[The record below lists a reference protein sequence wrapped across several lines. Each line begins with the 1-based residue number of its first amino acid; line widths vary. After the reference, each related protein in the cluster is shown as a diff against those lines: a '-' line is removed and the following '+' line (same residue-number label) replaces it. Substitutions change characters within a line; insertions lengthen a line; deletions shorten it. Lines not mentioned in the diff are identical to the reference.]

1 MPTPNDRGGSA
12 AEPTHALVIT
22 RVFAAARAVVWSAW
36 TDPEQAR
43 RWWGPKD
50 FTTTD
55 FALDARP
62 GGAWH
67 AHMLGPDGKAY
78 PQRGVVREVSPPERL
93 TFTFVWDE
101 SPDEEMLITV
111 TFAERD
117 GRTEMTMRQQG
128 LPSEESR
135 ASHAD
140 GWNEC
145 FDRLAAYVGGV
156 DAPRAVR
163 DPR

>member
-1 MPTPNDRGGSA
+1 MPAPDGRGGNA
-12 AEPTHALVIT
+12 AEHDLELVIT
-22 RVFAAARAVVWSAW
+22 RTFAAERAAVWRAW
-36 TDPEQAR
+36 TDVEQAR

-50 FTTTD
+50 FTVTD
-55 FALDARP
+55 LALDARP
-62 GGAWH
+62 GAAWH
-67 AHMLGPDGKAY
+67 AHMRGPDGKAY
-78 PQRGVVREVSPPERL
+78 PQHGVVRDVSPPERL

-117 GRTEMTMRQQG
+117 GGTEMTMRQRG

-145 FDRLAAYVGGV
+145 FDRLAAYVGGAG
-156 DAPRAVR
+156 APTPVR
-163 DPR
+163 